1 MIRTK
6 NGGSRRLRN
15 DVLFIGALL
24 LLFSFLGLSLFLFR
38 GEGDRVLVTVD
49 GVEYASYPL
58 NTDIVTDIRTG
69 AAGEGHNR
77 LVIKDGKAFVEE
89 ASCPDGIC
97 AAHRPIHREGESIVC
112 LPHRLV
118 VEIEAADADA
128 ELDLTV

>member
-1 MIRTK
+1 MSRTK
-6 NGGSRRLRN
+6 TGGSRRLKN

-112 LPHRLV
+112 LPHRV
-118 VEIEAADADA
+118 VI
-128 ELDLTV
+128 TVEKTDGKNEPDILA